1 MTGSESANS
10 DSMDHVTP
18 DRNFDT
24 FSLTRAIYVVS
35 AAVLLYEFVD
45 FFVSRWTLRTQPF
58 SWGLSRF
65 IRFELAF
72 YGVHLV
78 FIVVTIIAAMTYK
91 PRSELFRWPQSTAL
105 NAIAVFKAIGF
116 GLIGGIC
123 ALAVATPFLWFETRR
138 VDFIRSLIA
147 QALSPKGVL
156 DLVIFVVALALGS
169 ELLYRGVLFRTLA
182 AYVSL
187 PAAILGSCM
196 VFAFTNPLFGLP
208 EGIIIGAACAIVYYR
223 TRHLLTAIVANVV
236 FTVSAGGL
244 TLYHVLVRS

>member
-1 MTGSESANS
+1 
-10 DSMDHVTP
+10 MDHVLP
-18 DRNFDT
+18 GRNVET
-24 FSLTRAIYVVS
+24 VSLTRTIYVVS
-35 AAVLLYEFVD
+35 VAVL
-45 FFVSRWTLRTQPF
+45 FFEVVAFFISRWSLRTQALSP
-58 SWGLSRF
+58 GPSRF
-65 IRFELAF
+65 TRFELAF

-78 FIVVTIIAAMTYK
+78 FIVVTVIAAMTYT
-91 PRSELFRWPQSTAL
+91 PRSELFHWPRSTAF
-105 NAIAVFKAIGF
+105 NAIAALKTIGV

-123 ALAVATPFLWFETRR
+123 ALGVATPFLWFGARR

-156 DLVIFVVALALGS
+156 VLMFFVVALALGS

-223 TRHLLTAIVANVV
+223 TRHLLAAITANAV

-244 TLYHVLVRS
+244 TLYHSLMR

>member
-1 MTGSESANS
+1 MAGSESPKFRV
-10 DSMDHVTP
+10 SMDHAGF
-18 DRNFDT
+18 NFDT
-24 FSLTRAIYVVS
+24 FSLTRTIYVVS
-35 AAVLLYEFVD
+35 AAVLFYEFVD
-45 FFVSRWTLRTQPF
+45 FFISRWTLRTQAF
-58 SWGLSRF
+58 SWGPSRF
-65 IRFELAF
+65 TRSELAF
-72 YGVHLV
+72 YSVHLV

-123 ALAVATPFLWFETRR
+123 ALAVATPFLWFGTRR

-156 DLVIFVVALALGS
+156 DLVFFVVALALGS
-169 ELLYRGVLFRTLA
+169 ELLYRGVSFRTLA

-208 EGIIIGAACAIVYYR
+208 EGIIIGAACAIVYYK
-223 TRHLLTAIVANVV
+223 TRHLLTAVVGNAV

-244 TLYHVLVRS
+244 TLYHVLVR